1 MPTVNLSPLAGAG
14 WQFFDNNGVILSGG
28 LLYTYVAGTS
38 TPATTYTTSTG
49 NVANSNPIV
58 LNSAGRTPSDVWL
71 NVAVSYKFVLKTA
84 ASVTIGTYD
93 NILSSS
99 AAVAADLL
107 AYEAAVAASG
117 GSALVGFINS
127 LSGSTARTVQARL
140 RDFVSVKDF
149 GATGDG
155 TTNDTAAI
163 QAAFNAGGNIYFP
176 PGIYNYT
183 SLTLNVAAR
192 VVGANQRG
200 SSTTSATLKCTS
212 STSATQRILV
222 GDGITELYGVSFEH
236 LLFTAPNAPDGAVI
250 KFNYCAESGVYDC
263 QFFTLNLTARGVS
276 YYQCNTLRFERV
288 RIVEPTGAGIYGE
301 GDNTHRSDVITF
313 INVIVSGNSTSTQ
326 TRMPNAIEANGFVN
340 TLTFHSCQFVD
351 CGRGIYRHNTIGATN
366 RAEFIFAHDVEVD
379 FPYYEAVRLAAGSS
393 TYLVN
398 CYLHGSITTYNLY
411 VGYDATT
418 SIDSVSVTGGQITGA
433 YNSGVYQNGNF
444 VKISDVEISG
454 NGLQSTGTKPGVLIG
469 ANSISTIITDN
480 HIGARTGY
488 QSSTQNYGV
497 QITAGAAQVV
507 IANNDLKNNSTGPI
521 LNGGTSSNSEYILT
535 PNLGMVVPN
544 SWVAYAATAAGSITI
559 GPSGGQYLVDTL
571 CLVPAGTIAT
581 FTVVFPAYAYD
592 TQRINIF
599 TSNIITALTLT
610 PGAGQTITGAVT
622 TLAANASVSYAYS
635 ASGVTWNRVR

>member
-71 NVAVSYKFVLKTA
+71 NVAVSYKFVLQTA

-155 TTNDTAAI
+155 TTNDTTAI

-200 SSTTSATLKCTS
+200 SSTTSATYPS
-212 STSATQRILV
+212 RRR
-222 GDGITELYGVSFEH
+222 H
-236 LLFTAPNAPDGAVI
+236 HGA
-250 KFNYCAESGVYDC
+250 
-263 QFFTLNLTARGVS
+263 
-276 YYQCNTLRFERV
+276 LR
-288 RIVEPTGAGIYGE
+288 RIV
-301 GDNTHRSDVITF
+301 
-313 INVIVSGNSTSTQ
+313 
-326 TRMPNAIEANGFVN
+326 
-340 TLTFHSCQFVD
+340 
-351 CGRGIYRHNTIGATN
+351 
-366 RAEFIFAHDVEVD
+366 
-379 FPYYEAVRLAAGSS
+379 
-393 TYLVN
+393 
-398 CYLHGSITTYNLY
+398 
-411 VGYDATT
+411 
-418 SIDSVSVTGGQITGA
+418 
-433 YNSGVYQNGNF
+433 
-444 VKISDVEISG
+444 
-454 NGLQSTGTKPGVLIG
+454 
-469 ANSISTIITDN
+469 
-480 HIGARTGY
+480 
-488 QSSTQNYGV
+488 
-497 QITAGAAQVV
+497 
-507 IANNDLKNNSTGPI
+507 
-521 LNGGTSSNSEYILT
+521 
-535 PNLGMVVPN
+535 
-544 SWVAYAATAAGSITI
+544 
-559 GPSGGQYLVDTL
+559 
-571 CLVPAGTIAT
+571 
-581 FTVVFPAYAYD
+581 
-592 TQRINIF
+592 
-599 TSNIITALTLT
+599 
-610 PGAGQTITGAVT
+610 
-622 TLAANASVSYAYS
+622 
-635 ASGVTWNRVR
+635 